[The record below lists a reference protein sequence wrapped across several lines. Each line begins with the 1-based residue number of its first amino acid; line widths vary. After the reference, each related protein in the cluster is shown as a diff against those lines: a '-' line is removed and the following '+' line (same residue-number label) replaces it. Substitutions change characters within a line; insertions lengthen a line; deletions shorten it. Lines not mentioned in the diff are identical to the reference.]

1 MTTNKVKGGHKNKQS
16 YANKRTGEGKE
27 QYYTNPD
34 VVDICVAEVQKH
46 VDLSDRTILEPAGGT
61 GEFIKG
67 FYRAG
72 FKDVISFDIEPKYR
86 DVLEANFL
94 SLKDVGSGLVCIT
107 NPPFGRMN
115 SVSVPFFNHAAKFCD
130 YVCFLVPKS
139 WRKWTTINRL
149 DDSFHLVSDIE
160 MPRDCFYLP
169 EGNTKKGVL
178 NTVFQVWEKR
188 TEKREEIKV
197 PDHKLIKKI
206 TQPKDGIVKGANF
219 AVIQFGHGCG
229 KAFDITG
236 DKDFKTTTMYLHVDR
251 QDVKDALKEI
261 DFSEFAN
268 RTAYVEALSIQEINY
283 KLNER
288 FGLPNYTGI
297 Y

>member
-1 MTTNKVKGGHKNKQS
+1 LNNVKDGHKNKQS

-34 VVDICVAEVQKH
+34 VVDICVAEAQKH
-46 VDLSDRTILEPAGGT
+46 IDLSDRTILEPAGGT

-72 FKDVISFDIEPKYR
+72 LQDVISFDIEPKYR
-86 DVLEANFL
+86 DVLEADFL

-115 SVSVPFFNHAAKFCD
+115 SISVPFFNHAAKFCD

-149 DDSFHLVSDIE
+149 DDSFHLVADIE
-160 MPRDCFYLP
+160 MPQDCFYLP
-169 EGNTKKGVL
+169 EGETKKGVL
-178 NTVFQVWEKR
+178 QTVFQVWEKR
-188 TEKREEIKV
+188 TEKREQIKV

-206 TQPKDGIVKGANF
+206 TKPTDGIVRGANF
-219 AVIQFGHGCG
+219 ALLQFGHGCG
-229 KAFDITG
+229 KVWDISG
-236 DKDFKTTTMYLHVDR
+236 DVNYKTTTMYLHVDR